1 MIKVIKTDRR
11 HYSDFGWLK
20 TYWLFSFADYNDPA
34 NINHGAL
41 RVFNDDIIDP
51 GTGFP
56 THPHHEMEI
65 VTVVLSGEITHEDSI
80 GNKSVIKP
88 GDVQRMSAGTGLTH
102 SENNFGDKPAHF
114 YQIWIFP
121 DRKGLKPSYDQKS
134 FEPSEWRNR
143 LLPIVSGRNSDNS
156 VSIQTDAT
164 IYRGAID
171 KGENIDYIT
180 DDSRMIFVYLT
191 DGELRIN
198 NEILRKNDQ
207 ARISGES
214 KIILEASKPADL
226 IMIDIP
232 AREGWG

>member
-1 MIKVIKTDRR
+1 MIKIVKADQRY
-11 HYSDFGWLK
+11 YSDFGWLK

-34 NINHGAL
+34 NISHGAL

-65 VTVVLSGEITHEDSI
+65 ITFVLSGEITHEDSM
-80 GNKSVIKP
+80 GHKTVIKP

-102 SENNFGDKPAHF
+102 SEHNYGDKPARF

-143 LLPIVSGRNSDNS
+143 LLPIVSGKDSDDV
-156 VSIQTDAT
+156 VSIHTDAS
-164 IYRGAID
+164 IYRSAID
-171 KGENIDYIT
+171 PDEKIDYIT
-180 DDSRMIFVYLT
+180 DDSRMMFVYLT

-207 ARISGES
+207 ARISGET
-214 KIILEASKPADL
+214 KILLEAVQKSDL
-226 IMIDIP
+226 IMMDVP